1 MKILIIG
8 AGLAGS
14 LAYKALA
21 SYRPQLYEAK
31 EYSEDISEHSAVLR
45 IRNLDVAKYLG
56 CPYQEIWVE
65 KVISFDGRIYNRCTP
80 QLNNLYSRKL
90 YNVIAER
97 SIMNLGR
104 QKRYLLDFKSIK
116 DENTHYGHSL
126 VSIRGG
132 YSGGGTSD
140 ESYTFKLASFTRED
154 DLDMDVEYDICI
166 STIPMFVMSKV
177 AGSPFDTMTFGGSP
191 ISVVRLKIK
200 VDSTVHQTV
209 YYPDFRRNAYRAT
222 LENQTLIIE
231 ALDTPDDAE
240 ISQILED
247 FGLTDDLVDSKPR
260 HSIQPFGKMSSIDD
274 DVRKSLI
281 LWLTESCA
289 VYSFGRFA
297 VWKSLRADHLVDDID
312 KIKRMID
319 VGEVSRKYYTKLGG

>member
-31 EYSEDISEHSAVLR
+31 KYSEDISEHSAVLR

-65 KVISFDGRIYNRCTP
+65 KVINFEGRIYDRCTP

-90 YNVIAER
+90 YSTIAER
-97 SIMNLGR
+97 SIMTLGR

-116 DENTHYGHSL
+116 DENTYYGQSL
-126 VSIRGG
+126 ASISHGG
-132 YSGGGTSD
+132 YDGETRLALFTGTD
-140 ESYTFKLASFTRED
+140 A
-154 DLDMDVEYDICI
+154 LDRDVEYDICI
-166 STIPMFVMSKV
+166 STIPMFAMSKI
-177 AGSPFDTMTFGGSP
+177 AGSPFDTMCFAGSP
-191 ISVVRLKIK
+191 ICVVRLKIK
-200 VDSTVHQTV
+200 VDSDVHQTV

-231 ALDTPDDAE
+231 ALDTPDDSE

-247 FGLTDDLVDSKPR
+247 FGLIDDLVDNEPR

-274 DVRKSLI
+274 DVRKSLV
-281 LWLTESCA
+281 LWLTETCG

-297 VWKSLRADHLVDDID
+297 VWKPLRADHLVDDID
-312 KIKRMID
+312 KIKRMIS